1 MAASLAHQVAVES
14 AQVTADVIEVNE
26 FPELIERYRVRGVP
40 KVIINEK
47 VQFEG
52 ALPEAQFID
61 QLLLAV
67 NGQTTPSPNEQ
78 EGADG

>member
-1 MAASLAHQVAVES
+1 MAARLAHQLAIES

-26 FPELIERYRVRGVP
+26 FPDLVRRYRVRGVP
-40 KVIINEK
+40 KVVINER

-52 ALPEAQFID
+52 ALPEAQFIS
-61 QLLLAV
+61 QVLLAV
-67 NGQTTPSPNEQ
+67 NGQTNLISEQ